1 MVDASVE
8 EYLQAL
14 RQINIALVKGL
25 QTAITVVENPEM
37 FTQEQR
43 DFVIAKMKELI
54 EGSQKAFGSE
64 PTRAELTE
72 VDKAT

>member
-1 MVDASVE
+1 MVDASTE

-14 RQINIALVKGL
+14 RQITIALVKGL

-43 DFVIAKMKELI
+43 YFVIAKMKE
-54 EGSQKAFGSE
+54 
-64 PTRAELTE
+64 
-72 VDKAT
+72 